1 MLKDQLV
8 GFRCPRQ
15 LLIKIDKQSRKEK
28 SNRSAVILKHLMNAY
43 NENETDDDSAA
54 IEALAQ
60 RIATIEN
67 QMGIEHDQ
75 SP

>member
-43 NENETDDDSAA
+43 NETDNDSAT